1 MFESE
6 LLLYLERKL
15 LRSKSSQ
22 LKENCCVVRR
32 HLCVFS
38 RLESN
43 MSLFQAWFYVIIDW
57 ISLWWPLHT
66 CVSHSC
72 IQCRDSSPESPGRIE
87 INWTLT
93 LATFSDLHDE
103 GLWRHWTSW
112 IHCCLISRRFL
123 TQLFNP
129 SGALERG
136 QDNKVQDYYYLNW
149 QELQRSIRQLTE
161 SFESFSVKTLISFLS
176 SLSFI

>member
-1 MFESE
+1 MCFFKVKIQVC
-6 LLLYLERKL
+6 LCFR
-15 LRSKSSQ
+15 LR
-22 LKENCCVVRR
+22 
-32 HLCVFS
+32 
-38 RLESN
+38 
-43 MSLFQAWFYVIIDW
+43 FYVIIDW

-66 CVSHSC
+66 RVSHSC